1 MLGLVN
7 IIGREGLLARAATS
21 LLSRET
27 SPGLGCSDGV
37 LGGEL
42 HSELRAADGEEIQ
55 GQTLE
60 DQ

>member
-37 LGGEL
+37 LGGEQREAE
-42 HSELRAADGEEIQ
+42 SC
-55 GQTLE
+55 
-60 DQ
+60 

>member
-27 SPGLGCSDGV
+27 LQGWAAVMECWEVSRV
-37 LGGEL
+37 K
-42 HSELRAADGEEIQ
+42 LRAADGEEIQ